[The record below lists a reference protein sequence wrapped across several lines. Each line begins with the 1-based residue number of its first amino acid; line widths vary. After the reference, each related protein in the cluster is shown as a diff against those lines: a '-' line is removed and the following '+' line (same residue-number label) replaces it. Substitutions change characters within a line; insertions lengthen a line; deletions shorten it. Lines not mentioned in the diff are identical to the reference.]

1 MIDKNSFFR
10 SFLSYF
16 ELSMDYAEE
25 YLLKGT
31 SGMTRPVKIFDIE
44 DRLTARG
51 FRMARDKM
59 LHVVREGVM
68 TLPGSIILSLIDL
81 LESYDLAIS
90 QVPPDWLM
98 SHAELAEAG
107 II

>member
-1 MIDKNSFFR
+1 MAC
-10 SFLSYF
+10 
-16 ELSMDYAEE
+16 AEE
-25 YLLKGT
+25 YERKAT
-31 SGMTRPVKIFDIE
+31 SGMTKQVKIFQIE

-59 LHVVREGVM
+59 LHVVREGAM
-68 TLPGSIILSLIDL
+68 TLPSSIILSLINL
-81 LESYDLAIS
+81 LESYDLALS

>member
-1 MIDKNSFFR
+1 V
-10 SFLSYF
+10 
-16 ELSMDYAEE
+16 
-25 YLLKGT
+25 
-31 SGMTRPVKIFDIE
+31 TRQIKIFEIE

-51 FRMARDKM
+51 FRMARDKI
-59 LHVVREGVM
+59 LHVAREGAM
-68 TLPGSIILSLIDL
+68 TLPSSIILILIDL
-81 LESYDLAIS
+81 LESYELALS